1 MEETPEYQDIVHMQ
15 WNLTMDTK
23 DSETDDPTH
32 SVTEYA
38 SYIGI
43 QRHTFHNIMNA
54 LRSPLG
60 IGIYEFEADRT
71 FPDRFN

>member
-15 WNLTMDTK
+15 LILTMGTK

-32 SVTEYA
+32 SVTGYA

-43 QRHTFHNIMNA
+43 QASYISYMMTCAKIPFGHWY
-54 LRSPLG
+54 L
-60 IGIYEFEADRT
+60 
-71 FPDRFN
+71 